1 MRTIE
6 SKIEDLVNYDIER
19 LVEDEI
25 SLEELLMTGFKGYQN
40 MDTNDIETKW
50 DELFG

>member
-25 SLEELLMTGFKGYQN
+25 SLEELLMTGFKGYRN
-40 MDTNDIETKW
+40 MDHTDIETKW
-50 DELFG
+50 NDLFG